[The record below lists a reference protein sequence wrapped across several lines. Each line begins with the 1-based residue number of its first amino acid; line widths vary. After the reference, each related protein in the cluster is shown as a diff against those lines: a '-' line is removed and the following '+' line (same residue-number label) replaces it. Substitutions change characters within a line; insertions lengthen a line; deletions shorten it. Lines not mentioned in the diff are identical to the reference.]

1 MNSAEIP
8 DALRK
13 NLIDSIIEVNS
24 PDNTHFEAL
33 VVSDQFI
40 GKTRIARHQ
49 LIYNCLGRA
58 VGNEIHALSIKALTR
73 EEWEKNKRCKS

>member
-1 MNSAEIP
+1 MNSAEIT

-40 GKTRIARHQ
+40 DKTRLKRHQ
-49 LIYNCLGRA
+49 IVYELSLIH
-58 VGNEIHALSIKALTR
+58 I
-73 EEWEKNKRCKS
+73 